1 MLVIVV
7 HSFCCCSSFI
17 LFFIFVVVLHFFA
30 STSSLTL
37 PWKIAGF
44 LHPFFTFSPAHR
56 RVICSTF
63 IFNLS
68 EIFFHSFTASATVLG
83 GHFHPQAFF
92 TLRSFTYLLP
102 AFVKSSPGSRQFF
115 LEVCRASYWSSKH
128 RPGPSAFFIHSYP
141 QSSYSERFIFKLYH
155 IFMNCLWW
163 KFNLSAP
170 YSFRI
175 LFTCSKSYVKT
186 IKKHFE
192 QDLLLLITAS
202 MNVILKK
209 QSGVL

>member
-102 AFVKSSPGSRQFF
+102 AFVKSSLGAGS
-115 LEVCRASYWSSKH
+115 SSLGCAELH
-128 RPGPSAFFIHSYP
+128 TDPRNTDPAHLLF
-141 QSSYSERFIFKLYH
+141 
-155 IFMNCLWW
+155 
-163 KFNLSAP
+163 
-170 YSFRI
+170 
-175 LFTCSKSYVKT
+175 LFTVIHNLHIQNDSFLNST
-186 IKKHFE
+186 IY
-192 QDLLLLITAS
+192 S
-202 MNVILKK
+202 
-209 QSGVL
+209 